1 MGGFA
6 SGGDTVVV
14 MPMWKRAT
22 ITGVQLLMTLITAG
36 VIIGYGQLYPMLV
49 DAGVYKDKCSG
60 YNYHSSNSTSATTC
74 PLQETALD
82 QLFNVGASVSIFV
95 QAPSGIVLDFLGPR
109 ITCWMGL
116 ALFIPGCFLFA
127 YAKVIHAIDAYMF
140 GFQLLAAG
148 GPFVF
153 ISTMPV
159 AQLWPDKKAMILM
172 MVNGLYGGGAFVFFL
187 FRLLNVQANISMQD
201 LFIAYGILG
210 CFIVVVALFFWPRHS
225 FAKEGKTKG
234 EADPGPSL
242 TPLELL
248 SKSFRDITTIHYVYL
263 ALAIAFLVFKSN
275 YFLSTSDQQFSR
287 LLSGDKLSQ
296 WNSIFGVVL
305 PAIGMLAGPIGILF
319 DKFGENV
326 ALILLIGLS
335 SISSLCGMITNVSES
350 TFGVLQIIRMFV
362 FSAYYPMIYGVWAF
376 FIIKKFGSENFGVLY
391 GCIAILAGVVNLAAS
406 DPMVDFSLAKE
417 NGSFFMANLILV
429 SIGAVFAVYPIA
441 MIIRNRIYRRSS
453 HGSGYYEPIGINN

>member
-1 MGGFA
+1 MAAGF

-14 MPMWKRAT
+14 MPMWKRAS
-22 ITGVQLLMTLITAG
+22 ITAIQLLMTLLTAG

-49 DAGVYKDKCSG
+49 DAGVYKGKCPPSDQ
-60 YNYHSSNSTSATTC
+60 NSNSSSSTTC
-74 PLQETALD
+74 FAQETALD

-95 QAPSGIVLDFLGPR
+95 QAPSGIILDFFGPR

-116 ALFIPGCFLFA
+116 VMFIPGCFLFA
-127 YAKVIHAIDAYMF
+127 YAESIHAVDAYMF

-172 MVNGLYGGGAFVFFL
+172 MINGLYGGGAFVFFL
-187 FRLLNVQANISMQD
+187 FRLLNLQANISMRD

-210 CFIVVVALFFWPRHS
+210 CFIVIVALLFWPRRS

-234 EADPGPSL
+234 EADPAPSL

-248 SKSFRDITTIHYVYL
+248 SKSVRDILTVHYVYL

-287 LLSGDKLSQ
+287 GLQGNKLSQ
-296 WNSIFGVVL
+296 YNYIFGVVL

-326 ALILLIGLS
+326 ALLLLILLS
-335 SISSLCGMITNVSES
+335 CISSVCGMITNVSES
-350 TFGVLQIIRMFV
+350 TFGALQITRMFV
-362 FSAYYPMIYGVWAF
+362 FSTYYPMIYGVWAF

-391 GCIAILAGVVNLAAS
+391 GLIAIIAGVVNLAAS
-406 DPMVDFSLAKE
+406 NPLVDLSLNKE
-417 NGSFFMANLILV
+417 NGSFFKANLILV
-429 SIGAVFAVYPIA
+429 SIGAAFAIYPILI
-441 MIIRNRIYRRSS
+441 IIRNRMYRRS
-453 HGSGYYEPIGINN
+453 HGSGYYEPIGINQS